1 MIVVFG
7 VWLIVFQNSVDL
19 AQFSN
24 PGVLGDLLL
33 ILGVLVCF
41 VSGILIQKKS

>member
-19 AQFSN
+19 AQFSSA
-24 PGVLGDLLL
+24 GVLGDFLL